1 MNPSN
6 MLGEDEAIVE
16 SDWLFL
22 VKPTEYFTEFFST
35 APNNANLGK
44 VQLSFFRFCFYL
56 FASLIYID
64 LAFKYSHSFI

>member
-22 VKPTEYFTEFFST
+22 VKPTEYFTEFF
-35 APNNANLGK
+35 
-44 VQLSFFRFCFYL
+44 QLRPITPILVKYSYL
-56 FASLIYID
+56 FLGFASTYL
-64 LAFKYSHSFI
+64 LA